1 MERILPA
8 YPLFVKDP
16 YFSFWSNGE
25 ELNGSDVMFWTGVKK
40 TVVGVLTVDGE
51 ELVFLGNVEGAKKIP
66 QTDMSVTAYTT
77 DYKFE
82 NDKVGLSVRFVSP
95 LPLNDKKL
103 LACPVCYMQYEIVKK
118 TACETKISLAFNGE
132 VCYNVDGIADGES
145 RGEVRAIGGEL
156 LYKTNR
162 SADKKL
168 RGKVF
173 TLNGFETAWFGLKR
187 QTPLSH
193 AYDKCQADWGYWYLA
208 GERGYVGDKPY
219 ETVSV
224 KGDNELWIKAE
235 NEALSGHI
243 LVGFDDIVSIAYFGE
258 WLQGYYFKDGKTI
271 IDALN
276 ETWHS
281 VADID
286 RKLAKEDER
295 LCKATEK
302 YGEAYRNVLYASLR
316 QSIAGHKLVEN
327 KKGELL
333 WLSKE
338 CWSNGCIG
346 TVDVSYP
353 SIPLYLLADT
363 EYVKG
368 MMYPIFTFAR
378 MPVWEYDFAPHDV
391 GTYPICGGQAYGLKW
406 DKDLDDTF
414 AQNHPDSYKYPV
426 GTDEYLYHLQMPVE
440 ECANMIIMAY
450 ACYYYDRDESLIR
463 ANYDLLEKWVKYLVK
478 YGLKPEN
485 QLCTDDFA
493 GHLANNINLAIK
505 AIVGIACFAEI
516 NGVMKKDG
524 EGYRKIAE
532 DYAAQ
537 IEKFGAKFTH
547 LPLTWDGDDTT
558 FSLKYNLAFDKVL
571 GLHIFKKETLEKEID
586 CYLARMNEYG
596 TPLDTRKEYTKSDW
610 LTWVAVLTDDL
621 EKRKIFM
628 DKIDYFLKN
637 SPDRL
642 PFCDW
647 YETKSGLHHEFTN
660 RTVQGGCFMLL
671 LQ

>member
-1 MERILPA
+1 MRRILPA

-51 ELVFLGNVEGAKKIP
+51 ELVFLGNVEGAKKIL
-66 QTDMSVTAYTT
+66 QTDIAVTAYTT

-82 NDKVGLSVRFVSP
+82 NEKVVLSVRFVSP
-95 LPLNDKKL
+95 LPLDDKKL
-103 LACPVCYMQYEIVKK
+103 LSCPVCYMQYEIVKK
-118 TACETKISLAFNGE
+118 QECNVKISLAFNGD
-132 VCYNVDGIADGES
+132 VCYNVDGIACGET
-145 RGEVRAIGGEL
+145 RGEVHAISGEL
-156 LYKTNR
+156 LYKTDR
-162 SADKKL
+162 PADKKL
-168 RGKVF
+168 RGKTF
-173 TLNGFETAWFGLKR
+173 KLHGFETVWMGLKR

-208 GERGYVGDKPY
+208 GEKGYVGEKPY
-219 ETVSV
+219 ESV
-224 KGDNELWIKAE
+224 TIKGDNNLWIKAE
-235 NEALSGHI
+235 NESLSGNI
-243 LVGFDDIVSIAYFGE
+243 LVGFDDVVSIAYFGE
-258 WLQGYYFKDGKTI
+258 WLQGYYFDGGKTI
-271 IDALN
+271 MDALG
-276 ETWHS
+276 ETWNNIP
-281 VADID
+281 AID
-286 RKLAKEDER
+286 KKLAYEDEKLR
-295 LCKATEK
+295 MAAKA
-302 YGEAYRNVLYASLR
+302 YGEEYINVLYASLR
-316 QSIAGHKLVEN
+316 QSIAAHKLVQN

-353 SIPLYLLADT
+353 SMPLYLLADT

-414 AQNHPDSYKYPV
+414 AQTHPDSYKYPV

-440 ECANMIIMAY
+440 ECANMLIMAY
-450 ACYYYDRDESLIR
+450 ACYCRDHDESLIR
-463 ANYDLLEKWVKYLVK
+463 ENYDLLKKWVQYLLK

-493 GHLANNINLAIK
+493 GHLANNVNLAIK
-505 AIVGIACFAEI
+505 ATVGIACFAKMNEFM
-516 NGVMKKDG
+516 GKDG
-524 EGYRKIAE
+524 ESFRKIAE

-537 IEKFGAKFTH
+537 IEELGEKYGH
-547 LPLTWDGDDTT
+547 LPLTWDTDGGT
-558 FSLKYNLAFDKVL
+558 FSLKYNLAFDKAL
-571 GLHIFKKETLEKEID
+571 GLNVFKKETLEREVD
-586 CYLARMNEYG
+586 YYLANANEYG

-610 LTWVAVLTDDL
+610 LTWAAYLTDDV
-621 EKRKIFM
+621 EKRKAFM
-628 DKIDYFLKN
+628 ATLDHFLKN
-637 SPDRL
+637 APDRL
-642 PFCDW
+642 AFCDW
-647 YETKSGLHHEFTN
+647 YETKTGEHHEFTN
-660 RTVQGGCFMLL
+660 RSVQGGCFMLL
-671 LQ
+671 L